1 MSQEGD
7 AKLFE
12 IMKSQMGI
20 DPSKCDPVTLDLM
33 RQKFFG
39 RKDEKKSKKE
49 KSKANNV
56 IDKTG
61 EADDG
66 FRKEKDIHLKSK
78 FKTKESGK
86 TVKQQLDFADIF
98 DSIEKKET
106 TDVINTTKMKKQL
119 KNLKRDASK

>member
-1 MSQEGD
+1 MTSEGD

-12 IMKSQMGI
+12 IMRTQMNM
-20 DPSKCDPVTLDLM
+20 DPAKCDPVTLDLL

-39 RKDEKKSKKE
+39 RNDAKSKQE

-66 FRKEKDIHLKSK
+66 FRTEKDIHIKSK
-78 FKTKESGK
+78 FKAKDSGK
-86 TVKQQLDFADIF
+86 MVK
-98 DSIEKKET
+98 
-106 TDVINTTKMKKQL
+106 
-119 KNLKRDASK
+119 